1 MMFMPFAP
9 ASLQSGPTP
18 VSSYLEV
25 SAVPERVTIV
35 VPGDNPQQIQGSPR
49 LARLEPYGDVV
60 VHTNRPSSVEEQIA
74 RAKDATILLNSR
86 GAVRWP
92 GDVLRQLPKLKFI
105 TVFGIGTDSID
116 LATAKELGIVV
127 SNIPGKTAPVVAEH
141 AFGLMLAAA
150 KRVVFQTGELRAG
163 RWGTRIDN
171 VYLNGKTLGVVGVGN
186 IGSRMAQLG
195 QAIGMNVIAWTF
207 HPTPERAAR
216 LGVEFVSLDGLLQR
230 SDVVSLHLGL
240 TDQSRGIIGARELRL
255 MKRGAILV
263 NTGRGPLVDEAA
275 LIEAL
280 ESGHLAGAGLD
291 VYTQEPLPADA
302 PILRCEQVVL
312 TPHNADSTPE
322 GLDFLNQGAVENAIA
337 FLEGTPQNVVN
348 P

>member
-1 MMFMPFAP
+1 
-9 ASLQSGPTP
+9 
-18 VSSYLEV
+18 
-25 SAVPERVTIV
+25 VPERVTIV

-49 LARLEPYGDVV
+49 LAALEPYGDVV
-60 VHTNRPSSVEEQIA
+60 VHTDRPSSVEQQIE

-116 LATAKELGIVV
+116 LATAKELGITV

-141 AFGLMLAAA
+141 AFALMLAAA
-150 KRVVFQTGELRAG
+150 KRVVFQTGEMRAG

-171 VYLNGKTLGVVGVGN
+171 VYLNGKTLGV
-186 IGSRMAQLG
+186 IGAGPIGARMIALG
-195 QAIGMNVIAWTF
+195 KAIGMNVIAWTYN
-207 HPTPERAAR
+207 PTPERAAR
-216 LGVEFVSLDGLLQR
+216 IGADFVGFDELIQR
-230 SDVVSLHLGL
+230 SDVVSLHLPL
-240 TDQSRGIIGARELRL
+240 TDQSRGMIGEAQLAM
-255 MKRGAILV
+255 MKRGSILV

-275 LIEAL
+275 LIAAL
-280 ESGHLAGAGLD
+280 DSGHLAGAGLD
-291 VYTQEPLPADA
+291 VFPQEPLPADS
-302 PILRCEQVVL
+302 PILKCQQVVL

-322 GLDFLNQGAVENAIA
+322 GLDFLNEGAVENAVA
-337 FLEGTPQNVVN
+337 YLEGKAQNVVN

>member
-1 MMFMPFAP
+1 V
-9 ASLQSGPTP
+9 T
-18 VSSYLEV
+18 
-25 SAVPERVTIV
+25 AVPERVQIV

-49 LARLEPYGDVV
+49 LASLEPYGDVTV
-60 VHTNRPSSVEEQIA
+60 YTDRPSSPDEQIA

-116 LATAKELGIVV
+116 LVTARELGITV

-141 AFGLMLAAA
+141 AFALMLAAA

-171 VYLNGKTLGVVGVGN
+171 VYLHGKTLGIVGVGN

-195 QAIGMNVIAWTF
+195 KAMGMNVIAWTF

-216 LGVEFVSLDGLLQR
+216 LGVEFVALDDLLQR

-240 TDQSRGIIGARELRL
+240 TDQSRGIIGTRELGL
-255 MKRGAILV
+255 MKRGALLV

-291 VYTQEPLPADA
+291 VYPQEPLPPDA
-302 PILRCEQVVL
+302 PILRCQQVVL

-322 GLDFLNQGAVENAIA
+322 GLDFLNEGAVENAIA
-337 FLEGTPQNVVN
+337 FLDGKPQNVVN
-348 P
+348 G

>member
-1 MMFMPFAP
+1 LIAR
-9 ASLQSGPTP
+9 LGYNRTPTTRHP
-18 VSSYLEV
+18 EV
-25 SAVPERVTIV
+25 SAVPDRVKIV

-49 LARLEPYGDVV
+49 LARFEPYGDVTV
-60 VHTNRPSSVEEQIA
+60 YTDRPTSVEQQLE
-74 RAKDATILLNSR
+74 RMEGATILLNSR

-92 GDVLRQLPKLKFI
+92 GEVLRQLPTLKFI

-116 LATAKELGIVV
+116 LVTAKELGITV

-150 KRVVFQTGELRAG
+150 KRVVFQTGELRDG

-171 VYLNGKTLGVVGVGN
+171 IYLNGKTLGV
-186 IGSRMAQLG
+186 IGAGPIGARMAALG
-195 QAIGMNVIAWTF
+195 KAIGMNVIAWTF
-207 HPTPERAAR
+207 NPTPERAAR
-216 LGVEFVSLDGLLQR
+216 MGVEFVDLDDLLRR
-230 SDVVSLHLGL
+230 SDVVSLHLPL
-240 TDQSRGIIGARELRL
+240 TDQSRALIGTRELGI
-255 MKRGAILV
+255 MKPGSLLI

-275 LIEAL
+275 LIAAL

-291 VYTQEPLPADA
+291 VYAQEPLPPDA
-302 PILRCEQVVL
+302 PILRCKQVAL

-322 GLDFLNQGAVENAIA
+322 GLDFLNEGAVENAIA
-337 FLEGTPQNVVN
+337 FLEGKPQNVVN

>member
-1 MMFMPFAP
+1 
-9 ASLQSGPTP
+9 
-18 VSSYLEV
+18 V

-49 LARLEPYGDVV
+49 LARLEPHGDVV
-60 VHTNRPSSVEEQIA
+60 VHTDRPSSVEEQIDRA
-74 RAKDATILLNSR
+74 RDATILLNSR

-116 LATAKELGIVV
+116 LVTAKELGITV

-141 AFGLMLAAA
+141 AFALMLAAA
-150 KRVVFQTGELRAG
+150 KRVVFQTGEMRAG

-171 VYLNGKTLGVVGVGN
+171 VYLNGKTLGVIGVGN
-186 IGSRMAQLG
+186 IGSRMAKLG
-195 QAIGMNVIAWTF
+195 AAMGMKVIAWTF
-207 HPTPERAAR
+207 HPTPERAAD
-216 LGVEFVSLDGLLQR
+216 LGVEFVSLAELLQR
-230 SDVVSLHLGL
+230 SDVISLHLGL
-240 TDQSRGIIGARELRL
+240 TDQSRGIIGERELGL

-263 NTGRGPLVDEAA
+263 NTGRGPLVDEQA
-275 LIEAL
+275 LIAAL

-291 VYTQEPLPADA
+291 VYAQEPLPPDS
-302 PILRCEQVVL
+302 PILRCQQVVL

-322 GLDFLNQGAVENAIA
+322 GLDFLNEGAVENAIA

-348 P
+348 T